1 MTLAVRYILSRGP
14 VIPVVTIDDATDGP
28 DLARALLEGGISVIE
43 VTMRTPA
50 ALAAV
55 RAIRDTVPE
64 MLAGVGTLLDPG
76 RIGDVLASGAQFAVS
91 PGLDLALV
99 EACREAGLPLLP
111 GIQTVSEAMAARRA
125 GLDTLKFFP
134 AKAAGGPGALGQIH
148 PVLPELKFCP
158 TGGIGAADAKSYLAL
173 ANVLCVGGSFPAP
186 TDAIRARDWKTVR
199 ENSKTVCSLTGQGFR
214 QG

>member
-1 MTLAVRYILSRGP
+1 MSLAVRDILTRGP
-14 VIPVVTIDDATDGP
+14 VIPVVTIDDASAGP

-43 VTMRTPA
+43 ITLRTPS

-55 RAIRDTVPE
+55 RAIRAEVPE
-64 MLAGVGTLLDPG
+64 MIAGVGTLLDPD
-76 RIGDVLASGAQFAVS
+76 RIPDVLATGAQFAVS

-99 EACREAGLPLLP
+99 EACRAAGLPLLP

-134 AKAAGGPGALGQIH
+134 AKTAGGPAALQQIQ
-148 PVLPELKFCP
+148 PVLPDLRFCP
-158 TGGIGAADAKSYLAL
+158 TGGIGQADAKDYLAL

-186 TDAIRARDWKTVR
+186 SDAIRDRDWPAVR
-199 ENSKTVCSLTGQGFR
+199 TRAAAAADLKG
-214 QG
+214 